1 MTSVVDTNVLLYA
14 VDTDSPFHQRAY
26 DWLSSQLVGL
36 GQVGFSWVALLG
48 FARIATNPR
57 IMTNPASV
65 ADTFD
70 VIDNW
75 LGQPG
80 ANLLNPTP
88 GHSSIVRQ
96 LLDETGT
103 AANLVNDAHLAAL
116 AIQHNAS
123 VCSFDR
129 DFSRFAD
136 VQLIVP

>member
-14 VDTDSPFHQRAY
+14 VDTGSPFHQRAY
-26 DWLSSQLVGL
+26 DRLSFQLVGS

-48 FARIATNPR
+48 FVRIATNPR
-57 IMTNPASV
+57 IMTNPALV

-80 ANLLNPTP
+80 PNLLNPPP
-88 GHSSIVRQ
+88 GHSSMVRQ

-103 AANLVNDAHLAAL
+103 AANLANDAHLAAL

-123 VCSFDR
+123 VYSFDH
-129 DFSRFAD
+129 DFLDSPVFA
-136 VQLIVP
+136 